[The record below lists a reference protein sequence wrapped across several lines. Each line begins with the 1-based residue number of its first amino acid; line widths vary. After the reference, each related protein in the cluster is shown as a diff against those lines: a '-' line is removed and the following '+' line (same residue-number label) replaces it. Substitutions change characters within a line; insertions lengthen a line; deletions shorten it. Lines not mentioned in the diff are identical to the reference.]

1 MPDNYIP
8 YNPKLVP
15 LARKLRKNSTLSE
28 ILLWKRLRNKQLLG
42 YDFDRQKPIGNY
54 IVDFFCKEL
63 MLVIEIDGASHDYK
77 SEEDLARQQNIES
90 FGITVIR
97 FDDSAVKR
105 HMIQVLEELKWQI
118 HQLEDE

>member
-77 SEEDLARQQNIES
+77 SEEDLTRQQNIES

-105 HMIQVLEELKWQI
+105 HMIQILEELKWQI